1 MKNDSIEFSR
11 ISPFLNVAGFIIV
24 ITGIMYASALI
35 NPLLLALFIS
45 IICAQP
51 LAWLERRNVSH
62 GLAIAIVLSGA
73 LLIFF
78 GLGQLILESVYQFS
92 NDVPKYSARLEE
104 ISASIV
110 AGLQKLGFDTST
122 WNFNSIIDTSKIM
135 GFIAGLASEL
145 GSMMGNVFLIV
156 FIVVFLLLELN
167 SFAVK
172 TIAIVDDPAKSLQY
186 LTKIGSSIRHYL
198 GIKTLVSLLTGVL
211 IWLSLLIIGVDY
223 AIMWGI
229 MAFLLNFI
237 PNIGSIIAGLPALI
251 FALVQLGVGGAI
263 WTAIAYISVNMI
275 VGNIVEPK
283 VMGKGMGLSTLVVFL
298 SLIFWG
304 FILGTVGM
312 FLSVPLTMTVKI
324 ILEQSEKT
332 KWIAILLG
340 TQQEAQVIIE
350 RNKYKKAFEDEEV
363 YL

>member
-1 MKNDSIEFSR
+1 MKNNSIELSR
-11 ISPFLNVAGFIIV
+11 ISPFLNLAGFIIV
-24 ITGIMYASALI
+24 IAGIMYASDLI

-78 GLGQLILESVYQFS
+78 GLGQLIAESVYQFS
-92 NDVPKYSARLEE
+92 NSIPKYTTRFEE
-104 ISASIV
+104 ISASASALLEKMGV
-110 AGLQKLGFDTST
+110 DTTT
-122 WNFNSIIDTSKIM
+122 WDFSSVVNTNKIM
-135 GFIAGLASEL
+135 GFIAGIASGF
-145 GSMMGNVFLIV
+145 GSIMGNVFLIV

-172 TIAIVDDPAKSLQY
+172 TIAIVDDPAKSLKY

-198 GIKTLVSLLTGVL
+198 GIKTVVSLLTGVL

-229 MAFLLNFI
+229 IAFLLNFI
-237 PNIGSIIAGLPALI
+237 PNIGSIIAGLPALV

-350 RNKYKKAFEDEEV
+350 RNKYKKDFEEEMD
-363 YL
+363 LE